1 MIHVTVLWALHMKR
15 RKHEENPDISE
26 GPGRHQANSL
36 PSDLRNSPTLENPYA
51 LPFDTHNQEGFVTS
65 NDLSVSPV
73 TPSSSIQYDLEPVNR
88 QARLSSLDVE
98 AKYHFRSGLHNE
110 ASFCSGYEFADPYQ
124 PVSPRLGENHHH
136 SLTNIPQAQQTQDW
150 RVPYRTSSAQYLA
163 RRLSDMEWE
172 DNVGMPPVV
181 QRTQSLPK
189 QERVYDYR
197 YAQAH
202 KLRRELLQRS
212 SKVQPVSTDDDDDF
226 NPYAEPKFVAK
237 KQGHFLH
244 SGKFSPADKEE
255 ELDDLFVYPD
265 SQPAP
270 EDYLGQ
276 DHRYPYDEEEEEEE
290 EEEELN
296 GYAAISRAEQ
306 LRKDFS
312 ARAKLFPSDYDED
325 SDDLRLYARPQQNLR
340 QTCNRVEVKNTATGH
355 HGNPGINLMYTE
367 PTEGD
372 YIPAYAQTNS
382 IGRLR
387 QARSD
392 TAPRFDD
399 QQYDDASAYAS
410 LRLSRIK
417 QDRMLSRSAESS
429 PVMARRGEERSA
441 VYAHVNKKRRL
452 WAESHGKQPRLD
464 SKGTDSEV
472 PYAQPIKKPA
482 RALSGEVPR
491 LEIDDS
497 EVRYAK
503 PMKKTPRS
511 MPGARPRLLRQ
522 EQVESDD
529 SMHDALGYAQV
540 KKRPHSHAR
549 KTTLSVPTER
559 FGSAVHAA
567 PALDATHLYAK
578 VNKTPKQFDKP
589 KLFSELEDVPGS
601 VVGSLQTDV

>member
-1 MIHVTVLWALHMKR
+1 MYHIAHLLLNTWPGGFLTWSGKTT
-15 RKHEENPDISE
+15 SE
-26 GPGRHQANSL
+26 C
-36 PSDLRNSPTLENPYA
+36 
-51 LPFDTHNQEGFVTS
+51 
-65 NDLSVSPV
+65 
-73 TPSSSIQYDLEPVNR
+73 
-88 QARLSSLDVE
+88 RLSS
-98 AKYHFRSGLHNE
+98 K
-110 ASFCSGYEFADPYQ
+110 
-124 PVSPRLGENHHH
+124 
-136 SLTNIPQAQQTQDW
+136 
-150 RVPYRTSSAQYLA
+150 
-163 RRLSDMEWE
+163 
-172 DNVGMPPVV
+172 
-181 QRTQSLPK
+181 RTQSLPK

-226 NPYAEPKFVAK
+226 NPYAEPKFVVK
-237 KQGHFLH
+237 RQEHLPH
-244 SGKFSPADKEE
+244 SGKFSPVDTEE

-270 EDYLGQ
+270 QEYLGQ
-276 DHRYPYDEEEEEEE
+276 DDHYPSDEEEEEEE

-312 ARAKLFPSDYDED
+312 ARAKMFPSDYDED
-325 SDDLRLYARPQQNLR
+325 SDDLRPYATPQQNLR
-340 QTCNRVEVKNTATGH
+340 QPCNRVEVKVTAMGH
-355 HGNPGINLMYTE
+355 RRNPAKNLLHTE
-367 PTEGD
+367 PMNGD
-372 YIPAYAQTNS
+372 YIPAYAQTKS
-382 IGRLR
+382 IGQLR

-392 TAPRFDD
+392 TTPRFDD
-399 QQYDDASAYAS
+399 RQYDDASAYAS

-429 PVMARRGEERSA
+429 PVMARREEERSA
-441 VYAHVNKKRRL
+441 VYTQVNKKRRL
-452 WAESHGKQPRLD
+452 WAESHGKQPRLG
-464 SKGTDSEV
+464 SEGTDSEV

-511 MPGARPRLLRQ
+511 MPGVRPRLLRQ

-549 KTTLSVPTER
+549 KNHTLRANRKIWICRTR
-559 FGSAVHAA
+559 CTSA
-567 PALDATHLYAK
+567 
-578 VNKTPKQFDKP
+578 
-589 KLFSELEDVPGS
+589 
-601 VVGSLQTDV
+601 